1 MLCLE
6 LMTGAQPF
14 KNRERDIQVALDLQF
29 GKLPE
34 RPKEPAVSRGLSDSL
49 WIVMLQCWNKNPEM
63 RPSMTR
69 IKEMFKSLLLLPTR
83 CELWYAY
90 VLLYL
95 TALSWPLFQ
104 ISH

>member
-14 KNRERDIQVALDLQF
+14 KNRERDIQVALDLRE

-34 RPKEPAVSRGLSDSL
+34 RPGEPAVSRGLSDSF
-49 WIVMLQCWNKNPEM
+49 WIVMLQCWDKNPEM

-69 IKEMFKSLLLLPTR
+69 IKEMLKSLPP
-83 CELWYAY
+83 
-90 VLLYL
+90 
-95 TALSWPLFQ
+95 LSARRREF
-104 ISH
+104 